1 MNRQFAFSIIFFSL
15 LCTLFVCCN
24 KDGSPI
30 LDEEAPQIT
39 ILSPK
44 TDTYSPGA
52 LVQLNVEIT
61 ENLELHEYKI
71 QLIPIGLNT
80 QLTIDAG
87 HSHEQYLLIDKQFEL
102 PNLGSSMTLVVEA
115 EDHDGN
121 IGREEMTLFIN

>member
-1 MNRQFAFSIIFFSL
+1 MNRQNEFSIILFSL
-15 LCTLFVCCN
+15 LCTLFVSCS
-24 KDGSPI
+24 KDERPMI
-30 LDEEAPQIT
+30 DEEAPQIS

-44 TDTYSPGA
+44 ADTYSPGA

-71 QLIPIGLNT
+71 QLIPKELNT
-80 QLTIDAG
+80 QLTIAAG
-87 HSHEQYLLIDKQFEL
+87 HSHEQYLLIEKQFEL

-121 IGREEMTLFIN
+121 IGREEMTLFIH